1 MLATADSDFQEII
14 ISEYL
19 LHLLLLTRGL
29 GFGTSW
35 GPTPTCTPGWRSSWA
50 SSASLT
56 SSFAVLSVLVSG
68 YWSSLAPT
76 NSLGKLQVRTQ
87 IVMKCVVI
95 LFKLSVFE
103 QHLEE
108 NYLENKPLKIFF
120 LLCQTVPLSR
130 LGQLL

>member
-1 MLATADSDFQEII
+1 M
-14 ISEYL
+14 
-19 LHLLLLTRGL
+19 
-29 GFGTSW
+29 
-35 GPTPTCTPGWRSSWA
+35 
-50 SSASLT
+50 
-56 SSFAVLSVLVSG
+56 SG

-108 NYLENKPLKIFF
+108 NYLENKSLKIFF

-130 LGQLL
+130 LGKLLSARELLQFKYYLRDQLVYYEGVFHS